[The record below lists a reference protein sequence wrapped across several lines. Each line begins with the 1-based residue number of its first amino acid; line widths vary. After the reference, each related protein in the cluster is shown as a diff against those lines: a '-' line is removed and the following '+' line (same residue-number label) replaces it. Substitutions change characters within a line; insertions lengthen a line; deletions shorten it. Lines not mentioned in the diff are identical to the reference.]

1 MIQNHKA
8 QTYVL
13 CRTPIHTTAKT
24 KEKPNEK
31 RIVFVK
37 TIDLFLSIS
46 PKSFPVIYE
55 MYPGI
60 IGSTHGVRKLMNPA
74 PKANASLMII
84 VTLYLPFNFT
94 ANTILA
100 HDI

>member
-1 MIQNHKA
+1 
-8 QTYVL
+8 
-13 CRTPIHTTAKT
+13 
-24 KEKPNEK
+24 
-31 RIVFVK
+31 
-37 TIDLFLSIS
+37 
-46 PKSFPVIYE
+46 

-74 PKANASLMII
+74 PKANSSLMII

>member
-1 MIQNHKA
+1 
-8 QTYVL
+8 
-13 CRTPIHTTAKT
+13 
-24 KEKPNEK
+24 
-31 RIVFVK
+31 
-37 TIDLFLSIS
+37 
-46 PKSFPVIYE
+46 

-60 IGSTHGVRKLMNPA
+60 IRSTHGVRKLMNPA
-74 PKANASLMII
+74 PKANASLMIM